1 MHNQIKIYHKLVSKS
16 YFWPV
21 SSVWLKSESWD
32 LSDSVSE
39 MSVTSTSEVAVA
51 SGMVKINCSIL
62 TEVNKKE
69 KKNFSL
75 SQPHS
80 KNKLSSD
87 ILLWSLLSKSKG
99 TTVKT
104 FDVTCEIVGNCLRG
118 NYISSYT
125 YTKFGWGWE
134 KRETFKGREKE
145 KKSRKRGAWTKAD
158 FSASCVNF
166 CLSTAIQV
174 WSRCRLNFPSTFVLA
189 CSDR

>member
-62 TEVNKKE
+62 TEVNNNKKR
-69 KKNFSL
+69 KKKFSL

-87 ILLWSLLSKSKG
+87 ILLWSLLSKSIYGKNFWCDLWNCWKLFKRKLHFL
-99 TTVKT
+99 VHLYQ
-104 FDVTCEIVGNCLRG
+104 VWVRVG
-118 NYISSYT
+118 
-125 YTKFGWGWE
+125 
-134 KRETFKGREKE
+134 EKE
-145 KKSRKRGAWTKAD
+145 KHLRGERKKKNPERGGHEQKRI
-158 FSASCVNF
+158 FLHHV
-166 CLSTAIQV
+166 
-174 WSRCRLNFPSTFVLA
+174 STFVSRQPFR
-189 CSDR
+189 CDRDAG